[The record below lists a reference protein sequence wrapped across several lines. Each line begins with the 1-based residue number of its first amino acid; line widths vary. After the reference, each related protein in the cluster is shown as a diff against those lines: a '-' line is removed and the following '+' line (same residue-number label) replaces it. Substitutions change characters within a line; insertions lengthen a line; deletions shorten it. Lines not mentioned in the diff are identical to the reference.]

1 MTPTELIEAALRE
14 HMRVRLGER
23 AFEDIV
29 LAREIV
35 LSGSE
40 AEDAA
45 RIAVDAIAAALRAEG
60 ERERVRL
67 VGEGGD
73 TMSRGAAIHN
83 AITGWEMAA
92 YWVEGEPRRGHLV
105 IHNERTDTDGQ

>member
-23 AFEDIV
+23 AVEDIV

-45 RIAVDAIAAALRAEG
+45 RIAVDALTGAGTVVAAACAC
-60 ERERVRL
+60 
-67 VGEGGD
+67 
-73 TMSRGAAIHN
+73 SRPVSACDSCGKPRCYYCDPGLGKHHQPMQCNGRHEPAAL
-83 AITGWEMAA
+83 
-92 YWVEGEPRRGHLV
+92 P
-105 IHNERTDTDGQ
+105 ERTETDA